1 MNERIKKL
9 RKALDLTQQAFA
21 DRIGIRQNTVAKY
34 ETNRGTPTTSV
45 ISLIVREFN
54 VSEKWLRT
62 GEGEMFNQ
70 SVENTVDRLCA
81 ELHASELESGI
92 IRAYFRIDPRIREPF
107 MQRMIQE
114 MQSEYAALAP
124 VSAESEQS
132 EPVQPVEQKPPPPVS
147 ESGLDDTEKLLT
159 LCTENMDPVQKRM
172 FLEHWRKLS
181 KQQKESSTA
190 SDPLATDD
198 KSPESERPDWS

>member
-1 MNERIKKL
+1 MV
-9 RKALDLTQQAFA
+9 
-21 DRIGIRQNTVAKY
+21 DRIVSLREKLNMNQEDFAKKIGVSR
-34 ETNRGTPTTSV
+34 NF
-45 ISLIVREFN
+45 ISLVETTKRNLSDRTIVDICREFN
-54 VSEKWLRT
+54 VNEKWLRT

-70 SVENTVDRLCA
+70 SLENTVDRLCA

-132 EPVQPVEQKPPPPVS
+132 EPVQPVEQKTPTPVS
-147 ESGLDDTEKLLT
+147 ESGLDISDENFMEHLQRMNPDLKQYWFDQMRKPSKL
-159 LCTENMDPVQKRM
+159 
-172 FLEHWRKLS
+172 
-181 KQQKESSTA
+181 QKEPSIA
-190 SDPLATDD
+190 SAPLAVDD
-198 KSPESERPDWS
+198 KTPGSERPDQS

>member
-1 MNERIKKL
+1 
-9 RKALDLTQQAFA
+9 
-21 DRIGIRQNTVAKY
+21 
-34 ETNRGTPTTSV
+34 
-45 ISLIVREFN
+45 
-54 VSEKWLRT
+54 
-62 GEGEMFNQ
+62 MFNQ

-132 EPVQPVEQKPPPPVS
+132 EPVQPVEQKTPPPFPRVGWMTRKNFS
-147 ESGLDDTEKLLT
+147 RFVRRIWILFRSGCSLSTGASCQNSRKNHQRPLIRLQLT
-159 LCTENMDPVQKRM
+159 INLQNLSVQIGHSFSLSVPYCTGVQTMYLRM
-172 FLEHWRKLS
+172 SRV
-181 KQQKESSTA
+181 
-190 SDPLATDD
+190 
-198 KSPESERPDWS
+198 